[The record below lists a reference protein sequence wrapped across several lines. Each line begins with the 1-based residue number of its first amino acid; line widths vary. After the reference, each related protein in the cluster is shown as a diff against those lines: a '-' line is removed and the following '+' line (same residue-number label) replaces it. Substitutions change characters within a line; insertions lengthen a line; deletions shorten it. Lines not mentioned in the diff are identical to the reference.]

1 MKTIAMCAALLAG
14 TFFYSP
20 ATAQVGAGW
29 PGGFAGHL
37 EPVELVWGI
46 VASGQPLHRGLAVDF
61 KLTLIE
67 DGRMFVEEEAMK
79 GLPFDQT
86 REEMQANNTS
96 AVIDMPYNFSETAQN
111 DPAGFEDFV
120 NGVASQLERLRA
132 SPEPEL
138 AAEAT
143 CSGLL
148 PGAEWTARAT
158 DASCDQMLEVTYRCT
173 VTEVNGHS
181 RGTWLQSES
190 EERAVTSD
198 LSSYCG

>member
-1 MKTIAMCAALLAG
+1 MKTILMCTALWAG
-14 TFFYSP
+14 VLFCSP
-20 ATAQVGAGW
+20 ATAQVGAAW

-37 EPVELVWGI
+37 EPVDLVWGI
-46 VASGQPLHRGLAVDF
+46 VVSGQPLHRGLAVDF

-67 DGRMFVEEEAMK
+67 DGEMFVEEDAME

-86 REEMQANNTS
+86 REEMQANSTS

-132 SPEPEL
+132 SPEPDL

-173 VTEVNGHS
+173 VSEVDGRS
-181 RGTWLQSES
+181 QGIWLRSES
-190 EERAVTSD
+190 EKRAVTSE